1 MTLTRRNPH
10 KLAAMGQGR
19 PMLRSRDGGG
29 EYRCPDHPDQVWDE
43 TGSTSLGVLSV
54 IDEDRIRSALLLDD
68 REKSAKR

>member
-1 MTLTRRNPH
+1 
-10 KLAAMGQGR
+10 
-19 PMLRSRDGGG
+19 MLRSRDGGG
-29 EYRCPDHPDQVWDE
+29 EYRCPDHPDQVWEYE

>member
-1 MTLTRRNPH
+1 
-10 KLAAMGQGR
+10 MGQVKL
-19 PMLRSRDGGG
+19 MLRSRDGGG
-29 EYRCPDHPDQVWDE
+29 EYRCPDHPDQVWEYE

>member
-1 MTLTRRNPH
+1 
-10 KLAAMGQGR
+10 
-19 PMLRSRDGGG
+19 MLRSRDGGG